1 VVVGVNRFR
10 IDREEPMRSF
20 RVDETAQKAQVERL
34 EEVRRHRDDA
44 RVKQTLAAL
53 EAAASGRENL
63 MPLLVDAVE
72 ASASLGEIAGTL
84 VRVFGEHR
92 EGVAL

>member
-1 VVVGVNRFR
+1 
-10 IDREEPMRSF
+10 
-20 RVDETAQKAQVERL
+20 
-34 EEVRRHRDDA
+34 
-44 RVKQTLAAL
+44 
-53 EAAASGRENL
+53 

-72 ASASLGEIAGTL
+72 ASASLGEIADTL